1 MAKTPNPKEAAE
13 TGPSASNEPTKPK
26 ARRKPAKPKKDAVG
40 PPVLFGRSSVL
51 RALIAK
57 GPAALT
63 GTVLSDA
70 EARAEVVINLSDKID
85 GLIDVEN
92 KLTAAVKD
100 PKVSAPDQTS
110 AKLRKKETIAE
121 RELCRT
127 RLSAINHSAP
137 FHDPGQAEEDKLMKA
152 LDAVTKA
159 TATAAGIVNLLQA
172 ADNLVK
178 TYKAKSTE

>member
-1 MAKTPNPKEAAE
+1 MAKTPKPEKAA
-13 TGPSASNEPTKPK
+13 PNALIKPK
-26 ARRKPAKPKKDAVG
+26 TRSKPAKPKNDAAG
-40 PPVLFGRSSVL
+40 PLVLSGRSSIF

-63 GTVLSDA
+63 GAALSDA
-70 EARAEVVINLSDKID
+70 QARAEVVINLSDKID
-85 GLIDVEN
+85 GLIDAEN
-92 KLTAAVKD
+92 KLTTASND
-100 PKVSAPDQTS
+100 PKVSGPDEAS

-172 ADNLVK
+172 ADDLVK
-178 TYKAKSTE
+178 TYKAKVTE